1 MQLIQKIWSYYPQK
15 YAIKPN
21 NRKYLSCGVLTGYKL
36 TDKDKMR
43 GNMNFCMYS
52 LSSWVM
58 GHLFF
63 EREFWKVSFVNED
76 NIFLD
81 IYAIFVTFPFAP
93 FARTNEE
100 CRYKEYERITISGWK
115 LSVRRRL
122 YLSDLI
128 VDILRKII
136 ILPPS
141 YTWKETARQKI
152 YVRDRMKFA
161 QWKKFL
167 LSQRLSREGGWDGE
181 IWNERRRK
189 ISWVRNGPESYE
201 NSISERVPR
210 ENSTLVSH
218 L

>member
-1 MQLIQKIWSYYPQK
+1 
-15 YAIKPN
+15 
-21 NRKYLSCGVLTGYKL
+21 
-36 TDKDKMR
+36 MR

-81 IYAIFVTFPFAP
+81 IYAIFVTFPCAP

-100 CRYKEYERITISGWK
+100 CRYKEYERITITGWK

-201 NSISERVPR
+201 NSTDKRKGALRELDLGISPVRRWGWTYRTEGLALRGGKDTWR
-210 ENSTLVSH
+210 CSKGAGRDIKHT
-218 L
+218 